1 MVVSRPALIV
11 SLLIAAGVIA
21 CADRGSSNDTTAD
34 AHIMNFDTAR
44 VRLATTRDTLRLN
57 LELAITPQQK
67 TMGLMERHHLP
78 SDAGMLFVYDST
90 QPADAGFWM
99 FRTRVPL
106 DIAFL
111 DSTGV
116 VRSIRTMEPC
126 AATLAQGCPTYTP
139 DVPYRYALEVNA
151 GYFKAHGVDVGSR
164 VVLTDLP
171 STLIRRVSSFESDRG
186 TTELSKPKYPTA
198 VHSRPASSP
207 ESTSG
212 SPRPLWRQWG
222 Q

>member
-1 MVVSRPALIV
+1 MGQLARVV
-11 SLLIAAGVIA
+11 SLLIGAGLIA

-34 AHIMNFDTAR
+34 THIMNFDTAR
-44 VRLATTRDTLRLN
+44 VRLTTARDTVPLVV
-57 LELAITPQQK
+57 ELAITPQQK

-78 SDAGMLFVYDST
+78 NEAGMLFVYDST
-90 QPADAGFWM
+90 QPPDAGFWM
-99 FRTRVPL
+99 FRTRLPL

-126 AATLAQGCPTYTP
+126 TATLAQGCPTYTP

-151 GYFKAHGVDVGSR
+151 GYFKQHGVDVGSR

-171 STLIRRVSSFESDRG
+171 STDRPTGPGRPG
-186 TTELSKPKYPTA
+186 TGRS
-198 VHSRPASSP
+198 
-207 ESTSG
+207 
-212 SPRPLWRQWG
+212 
-222 Q
+222 